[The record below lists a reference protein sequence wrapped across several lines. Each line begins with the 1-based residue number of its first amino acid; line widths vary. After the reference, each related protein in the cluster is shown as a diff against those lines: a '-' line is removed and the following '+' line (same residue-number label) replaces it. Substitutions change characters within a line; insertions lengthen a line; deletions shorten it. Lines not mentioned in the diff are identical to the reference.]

1 MNKIEEYVENC
12 FKDLPA
18 SDRKEQLKQE
28 IAENLNEKVFDLMQQ
43 GKSEEDA
50 VNKTILEF
58 GDIDDIKQELS
69 KGIPLEK
76 PAKINKYLLRLG
88 FSLGGSALII
98 GLMIFINLYYT
109 KSVIWFVFPTFGVLW
124 WPLAMAFLWLRHK

>member
-1 MNKIEEYVENC
+1 MNKIEEYVESC

-18 SDRKEQLKQE
+18 SERKEQLKQE
-28 IAENLNEKVFDLMQQ
+28 IAENLNEKVFDLMEQ

-69 KGIPLEK
+69 KGVPAEE

-98 GLMIFINLYYT
+98 GLLLFANLYYT
-109 KSVIWFVFPTFGVLW
+109 KNIIWFVFPTFGVLW
-124 WPLAMAFLWLRHK
+124 WPLVMAFQWLRHK